1 MSITPST
8 GIRSTRARIALVPL
22 LSLGLLGG
30 SVAFAGPAQAHDDRR
45 DDRHGCTVKPLDPK
59 DLHGKWVDFS
69 IKVKCDVKND
79 GKDSK
84 RTVHIRQLRYEDEK
98 GPRRTDDFLG
108 RSHFIEEFNKHDDDK
123 ARIIH
128 SVDKVRN
135 LDKRDAEEVY
145 HVVSFRVQKGNGDW
159 SDWTEWKMSELVE
172 VKARH

>member
-1 MSITPST
+1 MSITPTT

-45 DDRHGCTVKPLDPK
+45 DDRHGCTVKPLNPK
-59 DLHGKWVDFS
+59 DLRGKWVDFG
-69 IKVKCDVKND
+69 IKVKCDDKD
-79 GKDSK
+79 GKKDGK

-108 RSHFIEEFNKHDDDK
+108 SSHFYEEFDKKDD

-135 LDKRDAEEVY
+135 LDKRGAEEVY
-145 HVVSFRVQKGNGDW
+145 HMVSYRVKKDNGHW
-159 SDWTEWKMSELVE
+159 SDWSEWKKSDVVE
-172 VKARH
+172 VTRGR

>member
-1 MSITPST
+1 MSITPTT

-30 SVAFAGPAQAHDDRR
+30 SVAFAGPVQAHDDRR

-59 DLHGKWVDFS
+59 DLRGNKVDFR
-69 IKVKCDVKND
+69 IKADCD
-79 GKDSK
+79 GKK
-84 RTVHIRQLRYEDEK
+84 TVHIRQLRYEDEK

-108 RSHFIEEFNKHDDDK
+108 SSHFYEEFDKKDD

-135 LDKRDAEEVY
+135 LDKRGAEEVY
-145 HVVSFRVQKGNGDW
+145 HMVSYRVKKDNGHWSDW
-159 SDWTEWKMSELVE
+159 SDWKKSDVVE
-172 VKARH
+172 VTRGR

>member
-30 SVAFAGPAQAHDDRR
+30 SVAFAGPALAHDDRR

-59 DLHGKWVDFS
+59 DLRGNKVDFR
-69 IKVKCDVKND
+69 IKADCD
-79 GKDSK
+79 GKK
-84 RTVHIRQLRYEDEK
+84 TVHIRQLRYEDEK
-98 GPRRTDDFLG
+98 GPRRTDDLLG
-108 RSHFIEEFNKHDDDK
+108 TSHFYEEFDKKDD

-135 LDKRDAEEVY
+135 LDRRGAEEVY
-145 HVVSFRVQKGNGDW
+145 HMVSFRVKKDGHW
-159 SDWTEWKMSELVE
+159 SDWSEWKKSDVVE
-172 VKARH
+172 VTRGH

>member
-59 DLHGKWVDFS
+59 DLRGNRVDFR
-69 IKVKCDVKND
+69 IKAECDGK
-79 GKDSK
+79 KDSK
-84 RTVHIRQLRYEDEK
+84 KTVHIRQLRYEDEK

-108 RSHFIEEFNKHDDDK
+108 SSHFYEEFKKWDDD

-135 LDKRDAEEVY
+135 LDHRGAEEVY
-145 HVVSFRVQKGNGDW
+145 HLVSFRVKKDDGHW
-159 SDWTEWKMSELVE
+159 SDWSKWEMSEIVKVE
-172 VKARH
+172 IRR

>member
-30 SVAFAGPAQAHDDRR
+30 SVAFAGPALGHDDRN

-59 DLHGKWVDFS
+59 DLRGNKVDFR
-69 IKVKCDVKND
+69 IKADCD
-79 GKDSK
+79 GKK
-84 RTVHIRQLRYEDEK
+84 TVHIRQLRYEDEK
-98 GPRRTDDFLG
+98 GPRRTDDLLG
-108 RSHFIEEFNKHDDDK
+108 TSHFYEEFDKKDD

-135 LDKRDAEEVY
+135 LDRRGAEEVY
-145 HVVSFRVQKGNGDW
+145 HMVSFRVKKDGHW
-159 SDWTEWKMSELVE
+159 SDWTEWKKSAVVE
-172 VKARH
+172 VTKGR

>member
-30 SVAFAGPAQAHDDRR
+30 SVAFAGPALGHDDRR

-59 DLHGKWVDFS
+59 DLRGNKVDFR
-69 IKVKCDVKND
+69 IKADCD
-79 GKDSK
+79 GKK
-84 RTVHIRQLRYEDEK
+84 TIHIRQLRYEDEK
-98 GPRRTDDFLG
+98 GPRRTDDLLG
-108 RSHFIEEFNKHDDDK
+108 RSHFYEEFKKDDDK
-123 ARIIH
+123 ARTIH

-135 LDKRDAEEVY
+135 LDRRGAEEVY

-159 SDWTEWKMSELVE
+159 SDWTKWEKSDVVE
-172 VKARH
+172 VTRGR

>member
-30 SVAFAGPAQAHDDRR
+30 SVAFAGPALGHDDRR

-59 DLHGKWVDFS
+59 DLRGNKVDFR
-69 IKVKCDVKND
+69 IKADCD
-79 GKDSK
+79 GKK
-84 RTVHIRQLRYEDEK
+84 TIHIRQLRYEDEK
-98 GPRRTDDFLG
+98 GPRRTDDLLG
-108 RSHFIEEFNKHDDDK
+108 TSHFYEEFDKKDD

-135 LDKRDAEEVY
+135 LDRRGAEEVY
-145 HVVSFRVQKGNGDW
+145 HMVSFRVKKDGHW
-159 SDWTEWKMSELVE
+159 SDWSEWKKSEVVE
-172 VKARH
+172 VTRGR

>member
-30 SVAFAGPAQAHDDRR
+30 SVAFAGPALGHDDRR

-59 DLHGKWVDFS
+59 DLRGNKVDFR
-69 IKVKCDVKND
+69 IKADCD
-79 GKDSK
+79 GKK
-84 RTVHIRQLRYEDEK
+84 TVHIRQLRYEDEK
-98 GPRRTDDFLG
+98 GPRRTDDLLG
-108 RSHFIEEFNKHDDDK
+108 TSHFYEEFDKKDD

-135 LDKRDAEEVY
+135 LDRRGAEEVY
-145 HVVSFRVQKGNGDW
+145 HMVSFRVKKDGHW
-159 SDWTEWKMSELVE
+159 SDWSEWKKSDVVE
-172 VKARH
+172 VTRGH

>member
-30 SVAFAGPAQAHDDRR
+30 SVAFAGPALGHDDRR

-59 DLHGKWVDFS
+59 DLRGNKVDFR
-69 IKVKCDVKND
+69 IKADCD
-79 GKDSK
+79 GKK
-84 RTVHIRQLRYEDEK
+84 TIHIRQLRYEDEK
-98 GPRRTDDFLG
+98 GPRRTDDLLG
-108 RSHFIEEFNKHDDDK
+108 TSHFYEEFDKKDD

-135 LDKRDAEEVY
+135 LDRRGAEEVY
-145 HVVSFRVQKGNGDW
+145 HMVSFRVKKDGHW
-159 SDWTEWKMSELVE
+159 SDWSEWKKSDVVE
-172 VKARH
+172 VTRGR

>member
-1 MSITPST
+1 MSITPTT

-45 DDRHGCTVKPLDPK
+45 DDRHGCTVKPLDPE
-59 DLHGKWVDFS
+59 DLHGKWVDFG
-69 IKVKCDVKND
+69 IKVKCDDKD
-79 GKDSK
+79 GKKDGK

-108 RSHFIEEFNKHDDDK
+108 RSHFIEEFKKDDNK
-123 ARIIH
+123 ARILH

-135 LDKRDAEEVY
+135 LDRRGTEEVY
-145 HVVSFRVQKGNGDW
+145 HVVSFRVQKGNGEW
-159 SDWTEWKMSELVE
+159 SDWSKWEMSEVVE
-172 VKARH
+172 VKARR

>member
-30 SVAFAGPAQAHDDRR
+30 SVAFAGPALGHDDRR

-59 DLHGKWVDFS
+59 DLRGNKVDFR
-69 IKVKCDVKND
+69 IKADCD
-79 GKDSK
+79 GKK
-84 RTVHIRQLRYEDEK
+84 TIHIRQLRYEDEK
-98 GPRRTDDFLG
+98 GPRRTDDLLG
-108 RSHFIEEFNKHDDDK
+108 RSHFYEEFDKKDD

-135 LDKRDAEEVY
+135 LDRRGSEEVY
-145 HVVSFRVQKGNGDW
+145 HMVSFRVKKDGHW
-159 SDWTEWKMSELVE
+159 SDWSEWKKSDVVE
-172 VKARH
+172 VTRGR

>member
-30 SVAFAGPAQAHDDRR
+30 SVAFAGPALGHDDRR

-59 DLHGKWVDFS
+59 DLRGNKVDFR
-69 IKVKCDVKND
+69 IKVQCDDKD
-79 GKDSK
+79 GKKDGK

-98 GPRRTDDFLG
+98 GPRRTDDLLG
-108 RSHFIEEFNKHDDDK
+108 RSHFYEEFKKDDDK
-123 ARIIH
+123 ARTIN

-135 LDKRDAEEVY
+135 LDRRGAEEVY

-159 SDWTEWKMSELVE
+159 SDWTKWEKSDVVE
-172 VKARH
+172 VTRGR